1 MSKKIIFFDVDG
13 TLVDVRAVKEC
24 IPESTIQAVHETR
37 KKGNLCWGFFL
48 YKRYDFWKFPTSYI
62 K

>member
-13 TLVDVRAVKEC
+13 TLVDVRPVKEC

-37 KKGNLCWGFFL
+37 KKEIYVTFVQVVLLQKSILIF
-48 YKRYDFWKFPTSYI
+48 
-62 K
+62 

>member
-13 TLVDVRAVKEC
+13 TLVDVRPVKEC

-37 KKGNLCWGFFL
+37 KKGNYVTFVLGVRLQKSILIF
-48 YKRYDFWKFPTSYI
+48 
-62 K
+62 